1 MRQGDP
7 PPREAESRASILT
20 RMPAD
25 ALPTPPDAPRVEF
38 TRSFHGDDVS
48 DPYHWMEDKADPRL
62 LAYLEA
68 ENAHTEAAT
77 AGQAGLRERLYDDI
91 ASRTK
96 QTDLSVPAFLTHTGG
111 DAYWYYS
118 RTTEGLD
125 YPTHCRLRATD
136 RDDLPD
142 VTAAHPDEEAFL
154 DVNALA
160 AGHEFLTLGLA
171 EVSPSG
177 RRLAYSTDT
186 AGDER
191 FDLWVKDL
199 TTGELVDGPIVG
211 VGGGGTWLGDD
222 WLLYVRVDDAWRPH
236 EVWRHRLGTPASDD
250 ALVFTEPDERFWVGV
265 DSSRDHAYAL
275 IELGSKLTTETHLV
289 PAAEPTASPRCVSP
303 RREGLDYTVE
313 VAPDALYI
321 VHNADHPQFSLAV
334 APLDSTGPDAWTT
347 LVPGRDNRR
356 ILSVTAYSRALV
368 VTHRTDGLAGV
379 ALLPRDADGAL
390 GAWQDLA
397 FGESLYDVDADAD
410 PDYDTDRF
418 RLVYESMVTPPS
430 VLEHNIVTGGRR
442 VLKELPVLDHPA
454 LGPYRR
460 EDYVQERL
468 WAEAADGVR
477 VPVSIVRR
485 ADTPVDGT
493 APCLLYAYGAYE
505 ISTDPFFGIARLSLL
520 DRGFVYALAHVRG
533 GGELGRP
540 WYDAGK
546 LDHKR
551 NTFTDFVACARAL
564 LGQGYAAP
572 GRLIAEGGSAGGLL
586 IGAVA
591 NLAPDLFRGL
601 HAAVPFVDA
610 LTTILNPDL
619 PLTVTEWEE
628 WGDPLHD
635 ADMYRY
641 MRSYSPYDNVNA
653 RDYPA
658 ILVTTGLNDTRV
670 EVTEPAKWVA
680 KLRDLAT
687 NGPESPILL
696 KTEMV
701 AGHGGVSGRYKA
713 WRDRAFE
720 LAWMIDLV
728 DADRPP
734 A

>member
-1 MRQGDP
+1 
-7 PPREAESRASILT
+7 
-20 RMPAD
+20 
-25 ALPTPPDAPRVEF
+25 
-38 TRSFHGDDVS
+38 
-48 DPYHWMEDKADPRL
+48 
-62 LAYLEA
+62 
-68 ENAHTEAAT
+68 
-77 AGQAGLRERLYDDI
+77 
-91 ASRTK
+91 
-96 QTDLSVPAFLTHTGG
+96 
-111 DAYWYYS
+111 
-118 RTTEGLD
+118 
-125 YPTHCRLRATD
+125 
-136 RDDLPD
+136 
-142 VTAAHPDEEAFL
+142 
-154 DVNALA
+154 
-160 AGHEFLTLGLA
+160 
-171 EVSPSG
+171 
-177 RRLAYSTDT
+177 
-186 AGDER
+186 
-191 FDLWVKDL
+191 
-199 TTGELVDGPIVG
+199 
-211 VGGGGTWLGDD
+211 
-222 WLLYVRVDDAWRPH
+222 
-236 EVWRHRLGTPASDD
+236 
-250 ALVFTEPDERFWVGV
+250 
-265 DSSRDHAYAL
+265 
-275 IELGSKLTTETHLV
+275 
-289 PAAEPTASPRCVSP
+289 
-303 RREGLDYTVE
+303 
-313 VAPDALYI
+313 
-321 VHNADHPQFSLAV
+321 
-334 APLDSTGPDAWTT
+334 
-347 LVPGRDNRR
+347 
-356 ILSVTAYSRALV
+356 
-368 VTHRTDGLAGV
+368 
-379 ALLPRDADGAL
+379 
-390 GAWQDLA
+390 
-397 FGESLYDVDADAD
+397 
-410 PDYDTDRF
+410 
-418 RLVYESMVTPPS
+418 
-430 VLEHNIVTGGRR
+430 
-442 VLKELPVLDHPA
+442 
-454 LGPYRR
+454 
-460 EDYVQERL
+460 
-468 WAEAADGVR
+468 

-641 MRSYSPYDNVNA
+641 MRTYSPYDNVNA

-701 AGHGGVSGRYKA
+701 AGHGGVSGRYQA